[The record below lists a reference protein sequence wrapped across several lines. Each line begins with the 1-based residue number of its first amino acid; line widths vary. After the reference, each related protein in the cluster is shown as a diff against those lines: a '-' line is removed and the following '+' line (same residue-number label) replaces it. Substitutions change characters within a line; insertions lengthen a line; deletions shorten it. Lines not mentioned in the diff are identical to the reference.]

1 MRFRRAT
8 SALVI
13 QIAPFIRNYLYR
25 DTQNNE
31 CNEPCHGQHG
41 QRRHIAQPTCDYS
54 NVLEY
59 DVMRGEA
66 ASGYADSNDCAHR

>member
-1 MRFRRAT
+1 MLFRRAT

-13 QIAPFIRNYLYR
+13 QFAPVIRNYFYR
-25 DTQNNE
+25 DTKNNE
-31 CNEPCHGQHG
+31 CYVPCHGQ
-41 QRRHIAQPTCDYS
+41 RRQIAQPTCDYG

-66 ASGYADSNDCAHR
+66 ASGYAGSNDCAHR